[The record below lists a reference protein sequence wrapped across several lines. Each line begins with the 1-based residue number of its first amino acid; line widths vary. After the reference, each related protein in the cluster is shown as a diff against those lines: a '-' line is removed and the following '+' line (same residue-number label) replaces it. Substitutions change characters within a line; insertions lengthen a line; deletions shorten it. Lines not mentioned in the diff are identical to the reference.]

1 MHVFQVHSRAHK
13 NSHNQS
19 LTWSTKKASQPG
31 GSVSTYCA
39 PVCPSQRTVSALWRG
54 LEATL
59 TYLGLVQHSLMRDPS
74 LLGNKF
80 SQLYFD
86 LIREGPI
93 LPRRM
98 GLFTG
103 SLSLK
108 DTVYGVEDDGRPVE
122 RV

>member
-1 MHVFQVHSRAHK
+1 
-13 NSHNQS
+13 
-19 LTWSTKKASQPG
+19 
-31 GSVSTYCA
+31 
-39 PVCPSQRTVSALWRG
+39 
-54 LEATL
+54 
-59 TYLGLVQHSLMRDPS
+59 MRDPS